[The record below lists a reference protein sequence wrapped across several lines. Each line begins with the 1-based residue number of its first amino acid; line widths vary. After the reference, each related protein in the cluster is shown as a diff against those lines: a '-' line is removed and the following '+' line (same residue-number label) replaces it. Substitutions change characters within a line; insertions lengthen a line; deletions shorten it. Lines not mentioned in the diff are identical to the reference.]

1 MHRARAYKGSKLG
14 PEKQA
19 RQNPKVGF
27 GTGPAVRPYRNR
39 SKRNIRGKC
48 SICSDINRRQI
59 KVFML
64 VIRLG
69 GQDIILSR
77 KWAVEIRVLINCKNR
92 QLIWLEDYFKDKG

>member
-1 MHRARAYKGSKLG
+1 
-14 PEKQA
+14 
-19 RQNPKVGF
+19 
-27 GTGPAVRPYRNR
+27 
-39 SKRNIRGKC
+39 
-48 SICSDINRRQI
+48 
-59 KVFML
+59 ML